1 MNQQEIGEIIAR
13 VVGEI
18 IARPQ
23 VGQTL
28 PAEVSAR
35 HVHLSAQHVAALF
48 GAGHNLTPKRPL
60 SQPGQFLCEERVDI
74 VTSKGIFRN
83 VAILG
88 PVRERTQV
96 ELSHSDAKAL
106 GVGAPVRLSG
116 DLDGAG
122 CVHLVSAVGML
133 TVPNSVIVAQNHIH
147 MTPKDAAHYGV
158 TDKEVVRVTMST
170 ARPLTFDT
178 VLVRVSDSAALAL
191 HIDVDE
197 ANACAFTDGDTA
209 LLLKD
214 SGGVSAAPIHTP
226 AKSKAAAVVT
236 STPIPVIQAL
246 DKKPLLITE
255 AVAKAMLTDGQK
267 TVTLCKN
274 AILTPM
280 ARDVFCAARISVER
294 K

>member
-23 VGQTL
+23 AGQAL

-35 HVHLSAQHVAALF
+35 HVHLSAQDVAALF
-48 GAGHNLTPKRPL
+48 GTGHSLTPKRPL

-74 VTSKGIFRN
+74 VTPKGIFRN

-96 ELSHSDAKAL
+96 EVSRSDAKVL
-106 GVGAPVRLSG
+106 GIEAPVRLSG
-116 DLDGAG
+116 NLDGAG
-122 CVHLVSAVGML
+122 CVHLVSAGGMI
-133 TVPNSVIVAQNHIH
+133 TAPNSAIVAQNHIH
-147 MTPKDAAHYGV
+147 MTPKDAMHYGV
-158 TDKEVVRVTMST
+158 TDKELVQVKMST
-170 ARPLTFDT
+170 ARPLTFDN

-197 ANACAFTDGDTA
+197 ANACAFADGDTA
-209 LLLKD
+209 LLLKN
-214 SGGVSAAPIHTP
+214 SSNASTAQTHTP
-226 AKSKAAAVVT
+226 APPKAAVAVVPAPAT
-236 STPIPVIQAL
+236 QAQ
-246 DKKPLLITE
+246 DKKPPLITE
-255 AVAKAMLTDGQK
+255 AVAKAMLSDGQK

-280 ARDVFCAARISVER
+280 ARDVFIAARVNIER